1 MAEVTSNVEMAHEIA
16 EHGHHSNRTLGAL
29 EILEAIILAVVAV
42 ATAWTGYQAAL
53 WDGQQARLYGESS
66 KLRVTADELETLGGQ
81 ERIYDTMTI
90 SFWLSAKAE
99 GNEKLAALYE
109 KRFRDEFRAAFNAWM
124 ALDPFNNPQAPPGP
138 TFMPQYHDANAD
150 QAVKLNAQ
158 ASAKFDQG
166 TAARQQAER
175 YVRVT
180 LYLATVLLLTAISQR
195 FRFRGVRIGMLGV
208 SGALLGIALYS
219 LLALPR
225 L

>member
-1 MAEVTSNVEMAHEIA
+1 MGEVTSNIEMANKIAERNHQTTRSHEI
-16 EHGHHSNRTLGAL
+16 L

-42 ATAWTGYQAAL
+42 ATAWAGYQAAL

-66 KLRVTADELETLGGQ
+66 KLRITSDQLATLGGQ

-90 SFWLSAKAE
+90 SFWLAAKSQ
-99 GNEKLAALYE
+99 GNEKLASIYE
-109 KRFRDEFRAAFNAWM
+109 ERFRVEFRVAFDAWM
-124 ALDPFNNPQAPPGP
+124 ALHPLTNPQAPPGP
-138 TFMPQYHDANAD
+138 TFMPQYHDANAN
-150 QAVKLNAQ
+150 QSVKLAAE

-166 TAARQQAER
+166 TSAREQAEK

-195 FRFRGVRIGMLGV
+195 FRFRGVRIGILGV
-208 SGALLGIALYS
+208 ASALLGIGLYS
-219 LLALPR
+219 LIMLPR